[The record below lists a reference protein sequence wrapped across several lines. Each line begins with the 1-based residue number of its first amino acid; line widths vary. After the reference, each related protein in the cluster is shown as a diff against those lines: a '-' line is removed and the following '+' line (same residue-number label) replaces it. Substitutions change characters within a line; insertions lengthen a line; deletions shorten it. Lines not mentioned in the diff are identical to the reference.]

1 VADTD
6 NVALMRRYYEEVV
19 NQGDFSVVD
28 ELFSADYHSH
38 HNDPIGLPPGPE
50 GVKQFIGGTR
60 AGFPDLQ
67 LTLDDIFGE
76 GDLVAS
82 RWTLRGTHTEE
93 WFGTPATNKSAEWAG
108 IQLSRFEDGKIAEE
122 WFNFDQLRLLQ
133 ELEIIP
139 SG

>member
-1 VADTD
+1 MADTD

-60 AGFPDLQ
+60 AGFP
-67 LTLDDIFGE
+67 E
-76 GDLVAS
+76 
-82 RWTLRGTHTEE
+82 
-93 WFGTPATNKSAEWAG
+93 
-108 IQLSRFEDGKIAEE
+108 
-122 WFNFDQLRLLQ
+122 
-133 ELEIIP
+133 
-139 SG
+139 